1 MYEAC
6 SVVPLNWASYFK
18 NNELLEIPESKM
30 VLISDWRVKGKV
42 LAVNA
47 SLALGT
53 QNKAEIGKKIERN
66 YWVTSQF

>member
-6 SVVPLNWASYFK
+6 SVFPLNWASYFK

-53 QNKAEIGKKIERN
+53 QNAAEIGKKIERN